1 MPSDMSSDPQKPPAM
16 RFDFAPLVAFWR
28 ANMSSFAEQLYT
40 TVIQLL
46 PSYAQLP
53 REDLIASIERK
64 AQLWQDL
71 LLTGDPTNVL
81 ATTRSL
87 GAVRVRS
94 HVPLSELM
102 ATSDL
107 FRKQVWLLAR
117 QFYDLGSWPVD
128 ALEQMEEWTKLD
140 RGEVIGTY
148 NDLLRQAW
156 DGIAEREQALE
167 QQRQVIQELAVPIV
181 SIYAGIVLLPLVGHM
196 NETRAMQ
203 VLETALDRI
212 VELQADILILDI
224 TGVPMIDAT
233 VAHHLIKLAQTVTLI
248 GARTILVGMSARIAA
263 TVVNLDVDLHQLIC
277 RADLA
282 DGIQFALSYHGYAIQ
297 ACDPPVI
304 RPFDQSP

>member
-1 MPSDMSSDPQKPPAM
+1 MPSDLPSNPQKPPAA

-28 ANMSSFAEQLYT
+28 ANMASFAENLYT
-40 TVIQLL
+40 AVVQVL
-46 PSYAQLP
+46 PSYARLP
-53 REDLIASIERK
+53 REELMASIERK

-94 HVPLSELM
+94 QVPLSELM

-128 ALEQMEEWTKLD
+128 ALEQMEEWTQLD

-167 QQRQVIQELAVPIV
+167 QQRRVIQELAVPIV
-181 SIYAGIVLLPLVGHM
+181 SIYKGIVLLALVGHVD
-196 NETRAMQ
+196 ELRAMQ
-203 VLETALDRI
+203 VLETTLDQI
-212 VELQADILILDI
+212 VALQAEILLLDI
-224 TGVPMIDAT
+224 TGVPMIDTA
-233 VAHHLIKLAQTVTLI
+233 VAHHLLKLEQAATLLGAQTV
-248 GARTILVGMSARIAA
+248 LVGMSPHIAA
-263 TVVNLDVDLHQLIC
+263 TVVTLGIDLRRLIC

-282 DGIQFALSYHGYAIQ
+282 AGIQYALSCYGYAI
-297 ACDPPVI
+297 
-304 RPFDQSP
+304 RSSE